1 MCNDDDDDNGTA
13 VRQERKRKGDGEQ
26 LPKTHCIY
34 IQIIWP
40 FTLCQYDNMGIATV
54 IYMRQNKYVRPVD
67 LYNNN
72 NNTTTS
78 NSIVKMPQKMAC
90 NVLSTNFLLRFR
102 MRSAYAKVVSISIPK
117 THVGPIAERVHDVY
131 NIQCTTFNK
140 VNAQFQFGWRIY
152 HYHNLLNVID

>member
-1 MCNDDDDDNGTA
+1 MMTMMIMGQQFDRKERGKGTGNGCRRPIA
-13 VRQERKRKGDGEQ
+13 
-26 LPKTHCIY
+26 Y

-40 FTLCQYDNMGIATV
+40 FTLCQFDNMGIATV

-72 NNTTTS
+72 ITS
-78 NSIVKMPQKMAC
+78 NSIVKMLQKMAC

-117 THVGPIAERVHDVY
+117 THVGPIAERVHDVH

-140 VNAQFQFGWRIY
+140 VNAQFQFGC
-152 HYHNLLNVID
+152 